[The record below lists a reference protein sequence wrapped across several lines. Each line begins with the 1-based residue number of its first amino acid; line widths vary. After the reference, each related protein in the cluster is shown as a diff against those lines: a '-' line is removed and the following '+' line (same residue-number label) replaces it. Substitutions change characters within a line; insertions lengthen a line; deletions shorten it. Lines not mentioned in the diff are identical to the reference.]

1 MNNIKRI
8 IFDLDNTLIPWNN
21 DYLEAV
27 KKAVAEY
34 NIPVSYEEMDGAYA
48 TYEEYYQNYTYENFG
63 KHIKEQLGIDVS
75 LEFIK
80 AWIEY
85 LGDMAMP
92 ATEELKDT
100 LEYLKSKYDLAV
112 LTNGF
117 PESQGNRLITAG
129 IRDYFT
135 EVYGSEK
142 YNKPDPRSFI
152 EACGSYS
159 PEECLMVGDIYEIDY
174 KGAINA
180 GLQAIHYNKKEDG
193 DGKTRVR
200 TLSELREI
208 L

>member
-117 PESQGNRLITAG
+117 PKSQGNGLITAG

-152 EACGSYS
+152 EACGPYL
-159 PEECLMVGDIYEIDY
+159 PEECLMVGDVYDIDY